1 MDEELIVN
9 KPQNLEPQRAQ
20 RTQRRKAK
28 ARILY
33 GFLCVL
39 CELCGYLFL
48 IGNASAQTWPTK
60 SLRVVVPFTAG
71 SATDTTA
78 RVVVERL
85 SIQLGQTF
93 VVENRPGA
101 GGTIGVGVVAKAE
114 PDGYT
119 ILVHSSSFTVTP
131 STYPD
136 TPYNTL
142 RDFAGIMPLANL
154 PNVLVIAPS
163 KGIRSVK
170 ELVAAAKAKPGTL
183 TYASAGAGSATQ
195 LNAERFR
202 LGAGFEGVHVP
213 FKGTPEALTE
223 ILTGRVDFYFCPV
236 IGVLQFIKEGRLL
249 ALAAGSTKRSSALPD
264 VMTTLEAGIP
274 NSDYNFWVGMMV
286 PAKTP
291 RDIVDKLYQ
300 NTLKA
305 LQAPDL
311 KERMGKIG
319 AEPMLM
325 TPKEFDAYIKTEIGT
340 NAAVVKAAGIV
351 VN

>member
-1 MDEELIVN
+1 M
-9 KPQNLEPQRAQ
+9 
-20 RTQRRKAK
+20 
-28 ARILY
+28 ARIEFLCA
-33 GFLCVL
+33 LCVL
-39 CELCGYLFL
+39 CGYGLES
-48 IGNASAQTWPTK
+48 SAQSWPSK
-60 SLRVVVPFTAG
+60 PLRVVVPFTAA

-78 RVVVERL
+78 RFVAERL
-85 SIQLGQTF
+85 STQLGQTF

-101 GGTIGVGVVAKAE
+101 GGTIGVGVVAKAD
-114 PDGYT
+114 PDGYS

-142 RDFAGIMPLANL
+142 RDFAGVTPLANL

-163 KGIRSVK
+163 KNLRSVK
-170 ELVAAAKAKPGTL
+170 ELVAAAKAKPNAL
-183 TYASAGAGSATQ
+183 SYASAGAGSATQ

-202 LGAGFEGVHVP
+202 LGAGFEAVHVP

-223 ILTGRVDFYFCPV
+223 ILTGRVDYYFCPV
-236 IGVLQFIKEGRLL
+236 ISVLQFIKEGKLL

-264 VMTTLEAGIP
+264 VQTTLEAGIP

-300 NTLKA
+300 NTEKA
-305 LQAPDL
+305 LQSADM
-311 KERMGKIG
+311 KERMAKIG
-319 AEPMLM
+319 AEPLLM
-325 TPKEFDAYIKTEIGT
+325 TPKEFDAHIKKEIAI
-340 NAAVVKAAGIV
+340 NAALVKAAGIK

>member
-1 MDEELIVN
+1 MKSANDEKPWIRSHYLLLTLSLLIAG
-9 KPQNLEPQRAQ
+9 PSD
-20 RTQRRKAK
+20 
-28 ARILY
+28 
-33 GFLCVL
+33 
-39 CELCGYLFL
+39 
-48 IGNASAQTWPTK
+48 ASAQSWPTIT
-60 SLRVVVPFTAG
+60 LRVVVPFTAA
-71 SATDTTA
+71 SATDIVA
-78 RVVVERL
+78 RMAVERL
-85 SIQLGQTF
+85 SSQLGHNF

-131 STYPD
+131 STYPNLS
-136 TPYNTL
+136 YNTL
-142 RDFAGIMPLANL
+142 RDFAGITPLANL

-163 KGIRSVK
+163 RGIRSVK

-213 FKGTPEALTE
+213 FKGTPEALADVM
-223 ILTGRVDFYFCPV
+223 TGRVDYYFCPV
-236 IGVLQFIKEGRLL
+236 IAVLQFIREGKLL
-249 ALAAGSTKRSSALPD
+249 ALAAGSTKRASALPD
-264 VMTTLEAGIP
+264 LATTLEAGIP
-274 NSDYNFWVGMMV
+274 NSDYNFWVGMIV

-291 RDIVDKLYQ
+291 RDVVMKLHQ
-300 NTLKA
+300 NTQRA
-305 LQAPDL
+305 LQAPDM
-311 KERMGKIG
+311 KERMAKLG

-325 TPKEFDAYIKTEIGT
+325 TPSEFDAYIKMEIGA
-340 NAAVVKAAGIV
+340 NAALVKAAGIT

>member
-1 MDEELIVN
+1 MSIIASAYIGVYRRLHWLLAPIALCAAN
-9 KPQNLEPQRAQ
+9 AQ
-20 RTQRRKAK
+20 
-28 ARILY
+28 
-33 GFLCVL
+33 
-39 CELCGYLFL
+39 
-48 IGNASAQTWPTK
+48 AQTWPTK
-60 SLRVVVPFTAG
+60 SLRVVVPFTAA
-71 SATDTTA
+71 SATDVTA
-78 RVVVERL
+78 RIVVERL
-85 SIQLGQTF
+85 SSQLGHTF

-114 PDGYT
+114 PDGYS

-142 RDFAGIMPLANL
+142 RDFAGITPLANL

-163 KGIRSVK
+163 RGIRSVK

-202 LGAGFEGVHVP
+202 LGAGFEALHVP
-213 FKGTPEALTE
+213 FKGTPEALTD
-223 ILTGRVDFYFCPV
+223 ILTGRVDYYFCPV
-236 IGVLQFIKEGRLL
+236 ISVLQFIKDGKLL

-264 VMTTLEAGIP
+264 VQTTLEAGIP

-291 RDIVDKLYQ
+291 RDIVTKLYQ
-300 NTLKA
+300 NTRNA
-305 LQAPDL
+305 LQSPEL
-311 KERMGKIG
+311 KERMAKIG

-325 TPKEFDAYIKTEIGT
+325 TPQEFDAYIKKEIGT
-340 NAAVVKAAGIV
+340 NAALVKAAGIK

>member
-1 MDEELIVN
+1 VDAQLNM
-9 KPQNLEPQRAQ
+9 QRA
-20 RTQRRKAK
+20 AI
-28 ARILY
+28 A
-33 GFLCVL
+33 VL
-39 CELCGYLFL
+39 TLAALGSTAVE
-48 IGNASAQTWPTK
+48 AQPWPTK
-60 SLRVVVPFTAG
+60 SLRVVVPFTAA
-71 SATDTTA
+71 SATDTVA
-78 RVVVERL
+78 RIVAERL
-85 SIQLGQTF
+85 GAQFGQTL

-101 GGTIGVGVVAKAE
+101 GGTIGVGTVARAE

-119 ILVHSSSFTVTP
+119 LLVHSSSFTVTP
-131 STYPD
+131 TTYPN

-142 RDFAGIMPLANL
+142 RDFAGVTPLANL

-163 KGIRSVK
+163 RNLRSLK

-236 IGVLQFIKEGRLL
+236 LSVIQFIKDGKLL
-249 ALAAGSTKRSSALPD
+249 ALAAGSSKRSSALPE
-264 VMTTLEAGIP
+264 VPTTLEAGIP
-274 NSDYNFWVGMMV
+274 NSDYNFYVGMML

-291 RDIVDKLYQ
+291 RAVVDTLHQ
-300 NTLKA
+300 NVLKA
-305 LQAPDL
+305 LQTPDT
-311 KERMGKIG
+311 KERMGKLG

-325 TPKEFDAYIKTEIGT
+325 TPAEFDAYIRKEIAS
-340 NAAVVKAAGIV
+340 NAALVKAAGITI
-351 VN
+351 N